1 MSIALYS
8 QWLASILTER
18 SGIVMMVVTVMVM
31 VNKENNA
38 CWGSNG

>member
-18 SGIVMMVVTVMVM
+18 SGIIMTVVTVM
-31 VNKENNA
+31 VNKENSA